1 MSIFNATAVD
11 PVEDNKE
18 EAKALL
24 VDLFSSTLN
33 KQHPELGEERNREFA
48 GCLSDLVLATRGSD
62 GDQKKHSKKMKPYEH
77 NVMRMFEA
85 GVDMTPQLQFEIE
98 KAFALL
104 NEFAKKKFSSMLDE
118 FLTTPSTPGGQ
129 IVEVYSSFD
138 EQAGQNLAEGGQPPL
153 TPDLH

>member
-1 MSIFNATAVD
+1 MGIFNATVVD

-33 KQHPELGEERNREFA
+33 KQHPELGEERNREFS
-48 GCLSDLVLATRGSD
+48 GYLSDLVLATRGSD
-62 GDQKKHSKKMKPYEH
+62 GNQKKHSKKMKPYEH
-77 NVMRMFEA
+77 NVVRMFEA
-85 GVDMTPQLQFEIE
+85 GVDMTPQLQFQIE

-104 NEFAKKKFSSMLDE
+104 NEFAMKKFNNMFTE
-118 FLTTPSTPGGQ
+118 FMTTPSTPGGQ

-138 EQAGQNLAEGGQPPL
+138 EQTDQNTAVGGRPPL
-153 TPDLH
+153 SPDLH